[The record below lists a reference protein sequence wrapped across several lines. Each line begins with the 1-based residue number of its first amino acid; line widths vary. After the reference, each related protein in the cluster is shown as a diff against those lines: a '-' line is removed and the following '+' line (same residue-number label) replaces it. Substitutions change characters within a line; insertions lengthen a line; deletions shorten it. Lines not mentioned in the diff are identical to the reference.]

1 MRSLNKFL
9 QLLLDL
15 TKDQNFLQGIKLFEN
30 SVAKILSLALV
41 GIIIVSIYDLFI
53 YLTTQLFTEPV
64 GFFNITLLEIFGLF
78 LNILIALE
86 LLENITA
93 YFKKNIFHAELVIVI
108 SLVAVAR
115 KIIIFDL
122 NKYSSNDLMAL
133 GVAILCLATS
143 YWLIKRTNTEHH

>member
-1 MRSLNKFL
+1 MRSFRKFF
-9 QLLLDL
+9 QELLGIFQ
-15 TKDQNFLQGIKLFEN
+15 DQNFLNGIKVFEN
-30 SVAKILSLALV
+30 IVAKILSLALA
-41 GIIIVSIYDLFI
+41 GIIIVSIFDLFK
-53 YLTTQLFTEPV
+53 YLASQLLTEPI

-78 LNILIALE
+78 LNVLIALE

-122 NKYSSNDLMAL
+122 TKYSGNELIAL
-133 GVAILCLATS
+133 GVAILCLAAS
-143 YWLIKRTNTEHH
+143 YWLIKKTNKNE